1 MDVYGQREP
10 FARHRNVFVGKRPH
24 GSWMGC
30 SISSDRGS
38 WDMRRLRVDSW
49 FTQVA
54 VIAAYAAAY
63 ILLRPISDAHFP
75 IIAGLRLGCLLL
87 MPYRLWPAL
96 VVGELLPLAY
106 FNILWTAQFGTPALL
121 LETTPPIA
129 IAMPI
134 VWWCR
139 SRLALFPNKRLI
151 NVKTLLICGLLVSLV
166 WTLVNFGTIAAIRPS
181 AENPPMPVDSLMLV
195 GLFIGKYIA
204 ILAVV
209 PWVLMAKT
217 DYGTGLLR
225 SRLQRFAKSRLLIET
240 ASLILPAFVA
250 LSWLSLH
257 GSEDARQLTRMVMFL
272 PALWLT
278 IRYGWRAAVISGTL
292 AIICICS
299 VIESRPEPDI
309 LQAQG
314 FIAFAVTCL
323 FAIGARITAQN
334 LREVR
339 GRLDAKSAME
349 LAQRSLYQGEL
360 RIRQMAT
367 ALEELRS
374 ASQIS
379 HARLLDRVKHLLQS
393 SESQNF
399 HSQAAEASSQAY
411 RLADSMHPAA
421 WRDRG
426 LSAALQETIA
436 LTLDETGMAYSCKIK
451 GRGLHRLA
459 PYVQAALYRLACE
472 TVVYICGE
480 ETCLSIALS
489 LRTGETNGEGW
500 AVLRLEGTLQGIEMS
515 DTSYRK
521 LECQYLATRF
531 GAVGLDL
538 ASMRDH
544 VRLYGGELHVKTIHD
559 KLRITFLL
567 QDVKKNERERS
578 TAPAQT
584 QLWVN

>member
-1 MDVYGQREP
+1 
-10 FARHRNVFVGKRPH
+10 
-24 GSWMGC
+24 
-30 SISSDRGS
+30 
-38 WDMRRLRVDSW
+38 MRRLRGNFW

-54 VIAAYAAAY
+54 AIVAYAVAY

-75 IIAGLRLGCLLL
+75 IIAGLRLSCLLL

-106 FNILWTAQFGTPALL
+106 FNFLWTAQYGAPALL

-181 AENPPMPVDSLMLV
+181 AENPSMPVDSLMLV

-209 PWVLMAKT
+209 PWVLIAKT
-217 DYGTGLLR
+217 DYSAGLLR

-240 ASLILPAFVA
+240 ASLILPAFLT

-257 GSEDARQLTRMVMFL
+257 GSEDAKQLTRMVMFL

-292 AIICICS
+292 AILCICS
-299 VIESRPEPDI
+299 VIESRPEPDL
-309 LQAQG
+309 LQAQA

-339 GRLDAKSAME
+339 GRHDAKSAME

-360 RIRQMAT
+360 RMRQMAT

-379 HARLLDRVKHLLQS
+379 HARLLDRVKHLL
-393 SESQNF
+393 
-399 HSQAAEASSQAY
+399 
-411 RLADSMHPAA
+411 
-421 WRDRG
+421 
-426 LSAALQETIA
+426 
-436 LTLDETGMAYSCKIK
+436 
-451 GRGLHRLA
+451 
-459 PYVQAALYRLACE
+459 
-472 TVVYICGE
+472 
-480 ETCLSIALS
+480 
-489 LRTGETNGEGW
+489 
-500 AVLRLEGTLQGIEMS
+500 
-515 DTSYRK
+515 
-521 LECQYLATRF
+521 
-531 GAVGLDL
+531 
-538 ASMRDH
+538 
-544 VRLYGGELHVKTIHD
+544 
-559 KLRITFLL
+559 
-567 QDVKKNERERS
+567 
-578 TAPAQT
+578 
-584 QLWVN
+584 

>member
-1 MDVYGQREP
+1 
-10 FARHRNVFVGKRPH
+10 
-24 GSWMGC
+24 MGC
-30 SISSDRGS
+30 SISSDGGS
-38 WDMRRLRVDSW
+38 WDMRRLQGDSW

-54 VIAAYAAAY
+54 VIAAYAVAY

-96 VVGELLPLAY
+96 VVGELIPLAY
-106 FNILWTAQFGTPALL
+106 FNILWTAQFGAPALL

-240 ASLILPAFVA
+240 ACLILPAFIA

-334 LREVR
+334 LREAQ

-399 HSQAAEASSQAY
+399 HSQAAESNSQAS

-489 LRTGETNGEGW
+489 LRAGETSGEGW

-567 QDVKKNERERS
+567 QDVRKKERERS

>member
-1 MDVYGQREP
+1 
-10 FARHRNVFVGKRPH
+10 
-24 GSWMGC
+24 
-30 SISSDRGS
+30 
-38 WDMRRLRVDSW
+38 MRRLRGNFW
-49 FTQVA
+49 IIQVA
-54 VIAAYAAAY
+54 VIVAYAVAY
-63 ILLRPISDAHFP
+63 ILLRPLSDAHFP
-75 IIAGLRLGCLLL
+75 IIAGLRLSCLLL
-87 MPYRLWPAL
+87 VPYRLWPAL
-96 VVGELLPLAY
+96 VVGELVPLAY
-106 FNILWTAQFGTPALL
+106 FNILWTAQYGTPALL

-129 IAMPI
+129 LAMPI

-139 SRLALFPNKRLI
+139 SRLALFPNKRLV
-151 NVKTLLICGLLVSLV
+151 NVKTLLIGGLLVSFV
-166 WTLVNFGTIAAIRPS
+166 WTLANFGTIAAIRPP
-181 AENPPMPVDSLMLV
+181 AGFPPPQLDSLMLI
-195 GLFIGKYIA
+195 GLFIGKYIS
-204 ILAVV
+204 ILAIV
-209 PWVLMAKT
+209 PSVLIAKA
-217 DYGTGLLR
+217 DYSAGLLR

-240 ASLILPAFVA
+240 ASLILPAFIA

-257 GSEDARQLTRMVMFL
+257 GNEDAKQLTRMVMFL

-278 IRYGWRAAVISGTL
+278 IRYGWRAAVLSGTL

-299 VIESRPEPDI
+299 VIASRPEPDL
-309 LQAQG
+309 LQAQA

-379 HARLLDRVKHLLQS
+379 HARLLGRVKHLLQT

-399 HSQAAEASSQAY
+399 HSQAAATNDQAH
-411 RLADSMHPAA
+411 RLANSMHPAA

-426 LSAALQETIA
+426 LAAALQETIA
-436 LTLDETGMAYSCKIK
+436 LTLDETGMAYFCKIK
-451 GRGLHRLA
+451 GRGLNRLA
-459 PYVQAALYRLACE
+459 PHIQAALYRLACE

-480 ETCLSIALS
+480 ETCLSITLS
-489 LRTGETNGEGW
+489 LRVGETNGERW
-500 AVLRLEGTLQGIEMS
+500 AVLRLEGALQGIQLS

-521 LECQYLATRF
+521 LECEYLATRF

-544 VRLYGGELHVKTIHD
+544 VRLYEGELHVKTIHD
-559 KLRITFLL
+559 KLRVTFLL
-567 QDVKKNERERS
+567 QDVRKKERERS

>member
-1 MDVYGQREP
+1 
-10 FARHRNVFVGKRPH
+10 
-24 GSWMGC
+24 
-30 SISSDRGS
+30 
-38 WDMRRLRVDSW
+38 MRRLRGNFW
-49 FTQVA
+49 FTQSA
-54 VIAAYAAAY
+54 VIVAYAVAY
-63 ILLRPISDAHFP
+63 VLLRPLSDAHFP
-75 IIAGLRLGCLLL
+75 IIAGLRLSCLLL

-96 VVGELLPLAY
+96 VIGELFPLAY
-106 FNILWTAQFGTPALL
+106 FNILWTAQYGAPALV

-139 SRLALFPNKRLI
+139 SRLALFPNKRLV
-151 NVKTLLICGLLVSLV
+151 NVKTLLTCGLLVSLV
-166 WTLVNFGTIAAIRPS
+166 WTLVNFVTIAAIRPS
-181 AENPPMPVDSLMLV
+181 EGNPPPDLNSLMLI
-195 GLFIGKYIA
+195 GLFIGKYIS
-204 ILAVV
+204 ILALV
-209 PWVLMAKT
+209 PPVLIAKV
-217 DYGTGLLR
+217 DYDAGLLR

-240 ASLILPAFVA
+240 ASLILPAFIA

-257 GSEDARQLTRMVMFL
+257 GNEDAKQLTRMVMFL

-278 IRYGWRAAVISGTL
+278 IRYGWRAAVVSGTL

-299 VIESRPEPDI
+299 VIASRPEPDL
-309 LQAQG
+309 LQAQA

-323 FAIGARITAQN
+323 FAFGARITAQN

-339 GRLDAKSAME
+339 GHLDAKSAME

-379 HARLLDRVKHLLQS
+379 QARLLERVKHHLQT

-399 HSQAAEASSQAY
+399 HRQAAATNDQAH

-426 LSAALQETIA
+426 LAAALQETIA
-436 LTLDETGMAYSCKIK
+436 LTLDETGMAYFCKIK
-451 GRGLHRLA
+451 GRGLSRLA
-459 PYVQAALYRLACE
+459 PFVQTALYRLACE

-480 ETCLSIALS
+480 ETCLGITLS
-489 LRTGETNGEGW
+489 LRVGETGGERW
-500 AVLRLEGTLQGIEMS
+500 AVLRLEGALQGIQML

-521 LECQYLATRF
+521 LECEYLATRF

-567 QDVKKNERERS
+567 QDVRKKERERS
-578 TAPAQT
+578 TVPAHT